1 MTLAVIIA
9 TGRARGGA
17 GPGPA
22 AALPYPGGA
31 AAPGDP
37 DGPPT
42 LLARLCDQLTTLNVP
57 DVHVLGRPD
66 LAPPLRAH
74 GHFVTEC
81 ADTAADLREIARL
94 ARLAWTDGTPL
105 LILPADLVAAD
116 EPLARLLDGTG
127 GAGGV
132 GGVGG
137 PPVAALTVPR
147 GRALA
152 RTADPADRPYGTA
165 DVRVAGRRIVAAG
178 SADHAVPDPNALSPG
193 VLRIAA
199 EQAPAA
205 ADTAAELADLV
216 TPGTRA
222 SAAELLLVGLVRS
235 GTPVAAEPC
244 GGAPCRRAAD
254 AEGVRA
260 ARAAIE
266 DGDDAGRLAA
276 AVKADDGFV
285 ATYAV
290 SSYSPH
296 IVRWAAGRDLTP
308 AAVTGTSL
316 ALALLAAMWF
326 SAGTRAGLVTGAV
339 LLYLSFVLDCV
350 DGQLARYT
358 GRASVFGA
366 WLDSVLDRVKEYAA
380 YAGLAWGCAAG
391 GGYVWALAAAAL
403 ILQVLRHMMD
413 FSFHARNAPPPARVR
428 LTASLMA
435 RGSAPAPAAAAR
447 RAPDGSFGLPDPA
460 APAASVAPAE
470 SGRRS
475 GGRAAYWARKALT
488 LPSGERI
495 ALIAVTA
502 AAADARVAFLALLAW
517 GAAAAAYTLA
527 GRLGRAVPA

>member
-22 AALPYPGGA
+22 AALPYPGGS

-94 ARLAWTDGTPL
+94 ARLAWTDGRTL
-105 LILPADLVAAD
+105 LLLPADLVTAD
-116 EPLARLLDGTG
+116 EPLARLLDGAGATG
-127 GAGGV
+127 ATGQPGA
-132 GGVGG
+132 G
-137 PPVAALTVPR
+137 PPVAALTAPR
-147 GRALA
+147 GRAPA
-152 RTADPADRPYGTA
+152 RGPAPADRPYGTA
-165 DVRVAGRRIVAAG
+165 DARVAGRRIVAAG
-178 SADHAVPDPNALSPG
+178 SADHAVAGPNALTLG
-193 VLRIAA
+193 ALRIGA
-199 EQAPAA
+199 EQARAA
-205 ADTAAELADLV
+205 ADTAAELAGLV
-216 TPGTRA
+216 TPETRA
-222 SAAELLLVGLVRS
+222 DAAELLLVGLVRS
-235 GTPVAAEPC
+235 GTAVAAAPC

-254 AEGVRA
+254 AAGVRA
-260 ARAAIE
+260 ARSAIE

-308 AAVTGTSL
+308 AAVTGSSL

-326 SAGTRAGLVTGAV
+326 SAGTRAGMLTGAV

-358 GRASVFGA
+358 GRASVSGA
-366 WLDSVLDRVKEYAA
+366 WLDSVLDRVKEYAV
-380 YAGLAWGCAAG
+380 YAGLAAGCAAA

-403 ILQVLRHMMD
+403 VLQVVRHMMD
-413 FSFHARNAPPPARVR
+413 FSFHARTVPAPARAR

-435 RGSAPAPAAAAR
+435 GDTPCPAVAAH

-460 APAASVAPAE
+460 APAGPGTPPV
-470 SGRRS
+470 RRG
-475 GGRAAYWARKALT
+475 GGRAAYWARKALV
-488 LPSGERI
+488 LPSGERF

-502 AAADARVAFLALLAW
+502 AVADARVTFIALLAW
-517 GAAAAAYTLA
+517 GAIAAAYTLA
-527 GRLGRAVPA
+527 GRLDRAVPA